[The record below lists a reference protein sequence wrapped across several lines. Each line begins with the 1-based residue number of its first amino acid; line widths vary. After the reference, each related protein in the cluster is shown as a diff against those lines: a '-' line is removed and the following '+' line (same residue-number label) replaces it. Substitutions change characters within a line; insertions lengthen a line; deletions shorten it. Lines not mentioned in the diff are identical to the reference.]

1 MNRTVQAALNRTLA
15 RRLKALRKSRGMK
28 VAHLAKVAGVSTNT
42 IYSWE
47 RGDNAPTTTH
57 LYILKDAYNC
67 TWRDLLGD

>member
-1 MNRTVQAALNRTLA
+1 MNQTVQAALNRTLA

-47 RGDNAPTTTH
+47 RGDNAPTAPH
-57 LYILKDAYNC
+57 LYVLKDAYNC